1 MPSAAS
7 GNGGVVFVTWPAG
20 PTEAELMQEGS
31 GGGREV
37 TPRCLPGSNQRWAP
51 ARKLTTA
58 TAETTAGGQD
68 ERRCKYTPPGFPP
81 PTGWLGFNASG
92 APDTA
97 TGLSR
102 HGREDARETREEGHG
117 RRHVRVALGSEQ
129 AAASISF
136 FSFFLFSFGGMILCF
151 HSVLVHSDPQY
162 LSERIGEL

>member
-1 MPSAAS
+1 MVWLLLPSGEVA
-7 GNGGVVFVTWPAG
+7 VVYPNLQLEHYA
-20 PTEAELMQEGS
+20 L
-31 GGGREV
+31 
-37 TPRCLPGSNQRWAP
+37 
-51 ARKLTTA
+51 TA
-58 TAETTAGGQD
+58 TAQNTAGGQD

-102 HGREDARETREEGHG
+102 HGREGARETRGEGHG

-129 AAASISF
+129 AAASI
-136 FSFFLFSFGGMILCF
+136 FSFLFLFGDMILCF